1 MTVRSLCL
9 IAPHTSQFGFLPGF
23 THARFREY
31 ARGSFLDKLVTA
43 YNIIKSYKLKA
54 SDLAA
59 LDDR

>member
-1 MTVRSLCL
+1 ML
-9 IAPHTSQFGFLPGF
+9 APHASQFGFQPGF
-23 THARFREY
+23 THARFREL

-59 LDDR
+59 LDAC